1 MKRFINIFSAVALL
15 TAMSACQAE
24 LPPIVINP
32 DPVFDKNGAYTLNTI
47 SIYEEE
53 EVLITVSRVHGLS
66 KEVDM
71 IVDVD
76 AALLEEYNTL
86 NGTSYKLM
94 PEEYYD
100 HVASVRLDKTVKS
113 IEVPVT
119 LKPKALVEAFGIEAS
134 QEYVLPISITNS
146 SITLDDKGAMAQ
158 VIILPHIV
166 EPQLNVT
173 LPEVNAEL
181 DFIRGNPIDQ
191 SIVLTAESN
200 FNTIKADKVTYVP
213 VPEAVASYNEKN
225 GTSYELL
232 PAEYYSVADGVLDL
246 ETMTYATNVTFSCHE
261 IESEGNSY
269 ILPLT
274 MKSDD
279 YTVKQNAPLYVIVEL
294 TELRVEI
301 SDGGSMV
308 KKYGNV
314 GEITFSLNAPLASD
328 FNINLIYDEAM
339 VEAYNQANG
348 TSFMAVDP
356 AKLTITSSVIQSGA
370 YSATVRYEV
379 EWSEFPYD
387 NGQTMLLPLTIDE
400 SVLMEGTRI
409 EGGKTVYLELV
420 KTLAGIWDVDPIVP
434 MYPAG
439 VQNSWKALVGP
450 TIWLADGTTVTNN
463 KTQKPS
469 GHGHKYCF
477 VYGGE
482 NYWVDGVLYFDIDFE
497 NEMPDMPGCYPII
510 NFRDR
515 PGGYDKVENYNS
527 YFDMTKEEFHFDI
540 TILAYSAPGGGRGDA
555 LQAPDH
561 VPGWAKYGRMYNRH

>member
-1 MKRFINIFSAVALL
+1 MRRFINIFSAVALL
-15 TAMSACQAE
+15 SAMYACQAE

-32 DPVFDKNGAYTLNTI
+32 DPVFDKNGTYTMNTI

-76 AALLEEYNTL
+76 AALLEQYNTL

-94 PEEYYD
+94 PEKYYD
-100 HVASVRLDKTVKS
+100 HVASVKLEKTVKS

-119 LKPKALVEAFGIEAS
+119 LKPKALVEDFGLEAS
-134 QEYVLPISITNS
+134 HDYVLPISITSS
-146 SITLDDKGAMAQ
+146 SITLDDKGAMSQ
-158 VIILPHIV
+158 VIILPRIV

-173 LPEVNAEL
+173 LPEFNAEL

-200 FNTIKADKVTYVP
+200 FSTIQAEKVTYVP
-213 VPEAVASYNEKN
+213 VPEAVASFNEKN

-232 PAEYYSVADGVLDL
+232 PAEYYSIADGTLDL

-261 IESEGNSY
+261 IEAENDSY

-274 MKSDD
+274 MTSDD

-294 TELRVEI
+294 TELRVVI

-308 KKYGNV
+308 KKYGNT
-314 GEITFSLNAPLASD
+314 GEITFTLNAPLASD
-328 FNINLIYDEAM
+328 FNINLLYDEAK
-339 VEAYNQANG
+339 VAEYNQEHG
-348 TSFMAVDP
+348 TSFQAVDP
-356 AKLTITSSVIQSGA
+356 SKLTITSSVIQSGA
-370 YSATVRYEV
+370 YSAAVKYQV
-379 EWSEFPYD
+379 EWTDFPYD

-400 SVLMEGTRI
+400 SVLMDGARI
-409 EGGKTVYLELV
+409 EGGKTVYLELI
-420 KTLAGIWDVDPIVP
+420 KTLAGVWDVDPIVP

-439 VQNSWKALVGP
+439 VQASWKALVGP
-450 TIWLADGTTVTNN
+450 TIWLADGTTKTNG
-463 KTQKPS
+463 KTQKAS
-469 GHGHKYCF
+469 GYGHKYCF

-482 NYWVDGVLYFDIDFE
+482 NYWIEGVMYFDIDFE
-497 NEMPDMPGCYPII
+497 NEIPDMPGCYPII

-515 PGGYDKVENYNS
+515 PTGNDKVVNYNS
-527 YFDMTKEEFHFDI
+527 YFDMTKEELHFDI
-540 TILAYSAPGGGRGDA
+540 TVIAWSSPGGGRGDA
-555 LQAPDH
+555 LQQPDH